1 MKTTTSIP
9 HKDAYITREVKGYI
23 DNTLITSGLMF
34 FIFLMIYLR
43 KKQQKHLKEEYDR
56 MMRK

>member
-1 MKTTTSIP
+1 MKTTTTIQKEP
-9 HKDAYITREVKGYI
+9 YLTKEVQGYI

-34 FIFLMIYLR
+34 FIFFMIYLR
-43 KKQQKHLKEEYDR
+43 KRQQKHLREEYYR